1 MIRKGIPNRTV
12 ASSTFESGYRLD
24 PMRSGITRD
33 IRLPPKKGQARNYA
47 MFLESPTNYT
57 YYDVRRQY
65 DWKTDRAYIRKET
78 PKEAIARAREEYIKA
93 VEQARGEPITIPY
106 IEKIEKLALLDS
118 LQKINLPEDQKGLLI
133 EKFMDLENK
142 LADIKL
148 PDTIKQQIR
157 ASAYNQFL
165 VSQSITPVQLI
176 DPDTGKPSKLSI
188 TMAGASDLG
197 DGDPSVVRMTEFN
210 AEDFI
215 KYLQQQK
222 GKKGK
227 QKVESSDLAGA
238 SLADQVFMELDD
250 ETDAQVFRDAESSR
264 YFEAME
270 TSSLT
275 RPDIAEYARRDPE
288 RWNSYVAELQYRQ
301 LPIPDME
308 ESGAGLE
315 ESPSI
320 FRDQPSVSTF
330 SEDDEQYSQAYE
342 YFSKLPLD
350 KLEKQ
355 DLSIFETEDAR
366 SAYRAFLDVL
376 NMRQSMEKEATS
388 FMEELKRQP
397 KPSRAEGEERKE
409 KKEEPKKEEKDIS
422 KLNPERGWEAIKLKV
437 NKRVIDAFN
446 SLPPEYKG
454 GERKKG
460 KKTLKDK
467 TINDKKGGSAEMNH
481 FRKVLKEEF
490 EGFILPAEVLQKI
503 MIYAKKNKK
512 F

>member
-12 ASSTFESGYRLD
+12 TSSTFESGYRLD

-65 DWKTDRAYIRKET
+65 DWKTDRAYMRKET

-148 PDTIKQQIR
+148 PDSIKQQIR

-197 DGDPSVVRMTEFN
+197 DGDPSVIKMTEMN
-210 AEDFI
+210 TEDLI

-227 QKVESSDLAGA
+227 PKVESSDLAGA
-238 SLADQVFMELDD
+238 SLADQIQMEQQQDGS
-250 ETDAQVFRDAESSR
+250 AQVLRDQF
-264 YFEAME
+264 FENLK
-270 TSSLT
+270 SLSDKT
-275 RPDIAEYARRDPE
+275 LSLYREYDFEDFPEGWVAVKDEIARRQQ
-288 RWNSYVAELQYRQ
+288 S
-301 LPIPDME
+301 
-308 ESGAGLE
+308 SGAGLGLQGD
-315 ESPSI
+315 SPSI
-320 FRDQPSVSTF
+320 FKDQPSIETF
-330 SEDDEQYSQAYE
+330 GEDDAQYSQAYE
-342 YFSKLPLD
+342 YFSQLSPEDFEKYD
-350 KLEKQ
+350 VRSLE
-355 DLSIFETEDAR
+355 TADAR
-366 SAYRAFLDVL
+366 SAYRAYLDVV
-376 NMRQSMEKEATS
+376 NMRQSMEREATS
-388 FMEELKRQP
+388 LLDELNRQP
-397 KPSRAEGEERKE
+397 KPSRAEGEEKKPEE
-409 KKEEPKKEEKDIS
+409 KKEEKKLSKQDAEKQVNFDRLKAKYTTDKLRKMLDALPSSYKKSQSQIPK
-422 KLNPERGWEAIKLKV
+422 RGGSEAVIKLR
-437 NKRVIDAFN
+437 NL
-446 SLPPEYKG
+446 S
-454 GERKKG
+454 
-460 KKTLKDK
+460 
-467 TINDKKGGSAEMNH
+467 
-481 FRKVLKEEF
+481 KEV
-490 EGFILPAEVLQKI
+490 EGMTPDDILRAL
-503 MIYAKKNKK
+503 IYARKQNMI
-512 F
+512 